1 MERQASAP
9 CRQSVLSAR
18 DKTFLHALLI
28 GRGCNVTLPQCTAGF
43 HYPTENLDCVD
54 GEAHLLGRITSCNSG
69 APLLG
74 RRSVRTSR
82 RVELPHGRQRI
93 VYSFPTPYT
102 NYNEMLSRIQ

>member
-18 DKTFLHALLI
+18 DKTILHALLI

-54 GEAHLLGRITSCNSG
+54 GEAHLLEGSPRAIQALPFWVGVVSEPAGEWSCPMDANG
-69 APLLG
+69 
-74 RRSVRTSR
+74 
-82 RVELPHGRQRI
+82 
-93 VYSFPTPYT
+93 
-102 NYNEMLSRIQ
+102 